1 MGINIVFEY
10 PAWFLIFCVAA
21 GALVAWF
28 LYRRDKTFEGLNVW
42 LVRGLAVLRFFAV
55 TIIAI
60 LLLSPLLKTN
70 FREVEKPII
79 VVAQDNSESIVTGK
93 DSAYYRNEYTGNF
106 SKLVKQLSDK
116 FEVKTY
122 SFGYKVAENNSFE
135 YNEKQ
140 TDITGLFTEINNIYG
155 NRNVGAIVLASDGL
169 FNKGTNPVYTTG
181 KNLAPVY
188 TIALGDTNVRKD
200 VALARVNHNRFA
212 YLGNNFPLEIVA
224 EARQFKGAET
234 MLTVLWDSAKV
245 FEKKISFTGD
255 NYSETVPVILEA
267 KKPGLQ
273 KYVVKLSV
281 LKGEVTQRN
290 NSTEIFI
297 EVLDGRQKVLIV
309 ANTPHPDIAALR
321 QAIEVNENYEVDVR
335 LLDNLDKNINA
346 YNLVILH
353 QLPSQK
359 PAAAGLLQNVI
370 STGIPALYIIG
381 KDTRIQNF
389 NSAKLGLEIQVR
401 NNAVNEALAV
411 TEDNFTLFTLD
422 DELKKSIQK
431 FPPLQAPFG
440 DYKLSAGSSVMLKQ
454 RIGMVSTDL
463 PLLYF
468 TQQGE
473 NKIGVLTGE
482 GLWHWRFSDFSVNG
496 NHNAFNSFVSKIV
509 QYLSVKTDKSQFRV
523 NVKNHFTESEPVVFD
538 AELYNE
544 SYELV
549 NEPDVQIDIVNSA
562 NKKFPFT
569 FTRTGNAYR
578 LNAGNLAPGNYSYE
592 ALVSIG
598 EKTLNARG
606 RFIVS
611 ALFIETVNTVADH
624 QLLYNLAAST
634 GGKMFYKNELEN
646 LGNEIL
652 QREDIKPIIYNQK
665 KLRDVIHLK
674 WIFFLILFLLAAEWI
689 TRKRNGAY

>member
-1 MGINIVFEY
+1 M
-10 PAWFLIFCVAA
+10 
-21 GALVAWF
+21 
-28 LYRRDKTFEGLNVW
+28 
-42 LVRGLAVLRFFAV
+42 AVLRFFAV

-70 FREVEKPII
+70 LREVEKPII

-93 DSAYYRNEYTGNF
+93 DSAFYRKEYADNF
-106 SKLVKQLSDK
+106 SKLVKQLGDK

-122 SFGYKVAENNSFE
+122 SFGDRVEEKNEFNYS
-135 YNEKQ
+135 EKQ
-140 TDITGLFTEINNIYG
+140 TDISGLFDEINNVYG

-169 FNKGTNPVYTTG
+169 YNKGSNPVYTTN
-181 KNLAPVY
+181 KAIAPVY

-200 VALARVNHNRFA
+200 VILSKVNHNRFA
-212 YLGNNFPLEIVA
+212 YLGNNFPLEIIA
-224 EARQFKGAET
+224 EAKQFKGSEV
-234 MLTVLWDSAKV
+234 MLAILWDSTKV
-245 FEKKISFTGD
+245 FEKKITITSD

-273 KYVVKLSV
+273 KYSVRLSS
-281 LKGEVTQRN
+281 LKGELTQRN
-290 NSTEIFI
+290 NSTDIFI

-309 ANTPHPDIAALR
+309 ANTAHPDVAALR

-335 LLDNLDKNINA
+335 LLDNLDKNIKG
-346 YNLVILH
+346 YNLIILH
-353 QLPSQK
+353 QIPSQK
-359 PAAAGLLQNVI
+359 PAAANLVQSVI
-370 STGIPALYIIG
+370 QAGIPAFYILG

-389 NSAKLGLEIQVR
+389 NTAGLGLEIQVR
-401 NNAVNEALAV
+401 NNSVNEVQAV
-411 TEDNFTLFTLD
+411 PDEHFTLFTVD
-422 DELKKSIQK
+422 DELKKDILK
-431 FPPLQAPFG
+431 FPPLQCPFG
-440 DYKLSAGSSVMLKQ
+440 DYKLSVAASVMLKQ
-454 RIGMVSTDL
+454 RIGMVATDM

-482 GLWHWRFSDFSVNG
+482 GLWHWRLSDFAING
-496 NHNAFNSFVSKIV
+496 NHNSFNSFISKIV
-509 QYLSVKTDKSQFRV
+509 QYLSVKTDKSLFRV
-523 NVKNHFTESEPVVFD
+523 NVNNHFTESEAVIFD

-544 SYELV
+544 SYELINEAEV
-549 NEPDVQIDIVNSA
+549 NMSIVNSE

-578 LNAGNLAPGNYSYE
+578 LNAGNLPPGNYSYE
-592 ALVSIG
+592 ATVSVG

-606 RFIVS
+606 RFTVS

-646 LGNEIL
+646 LGNEIVS
-652 QREDIKPIIYNQK
+652 REDIKPVIYNQK
-665 KLRDVIHLK
+665 KLRDVIHFK
-674 WIFFLILFLLAAEWI
+674 WLFFLILFMLAAEWI
-689 TRKRNGAY
+689 TRKRSGAY

>member
-1 MGINIVFEY
+1 MGVNIVFEY

-28 LYRRDKTFEGLNVW
+28 LYRRDKTFESLSPW
-42 LVRGLAVLRFFAV
+42 LIRTMAVLRFIAV

-70 FREVEKPII
+70 LREVEKPII
-79 VVAQDNSESIVTGK
+79 VLAQDNSESIVTGK
-93 DSAYYRNEYTGNF
+93 DSAFYRNEYAENF
-106 SKLVKQLSDK
+106 NKLVKQLGDK
-116 FEVKTY
+116 YEVKTY
-122 SFGYKVAENNSFE
+122 SFGNKVEEKNEFNYA
-135 YNEKQ
+135 EKQ
-140 TDITGLFTEINNIYG
+140 TDISGLFDEINNVYG

-169 FNKGTNPVYTTG
+169 FNKGSNPVYSTG
-181 KNLAPVY
+181 KSLAPVY

-200 VALARVNHNRFA
+200 VILSRVNHNRFA

-224 EARQFKGAET
+224 EAKQFKGAEVL
-234 MLTVLWDSAKV
+234 LTVLWDSAKV
-245 FEKKISFTGD
+245 FEKKIAVSSD
-255 NYSETVPVILEA
+255 NFSETVPVILEA

-273 KYVVKLSV
+273 KYTVRLSS
-281 LKGEVTQRN
+281 LKGEVTLRN
-290 NSTEIFI
+290 NSTELYI

-309 ANTPHPDIAALR
+309 ANNAHPDIAALR

-335 LLDNLDKNINA
+335 LLDNLDKNING
-346 YNLVILH
+346 YNLVVLH
-353 QLPSQK
+353 QIPSQK
-359 PAAAGLLQNVI
+359 PAGQNLLQNVI
-370 STGIPALYIIG
+370 KSGIPAFYILG
-381 KDTRIQNF
+381 KDTKMQSF
-389 NSAKLGLEIQVR
+389 NTAGLGLEIQVK
-401 NNAVNEALAV
+401 NNSVNEVQAV
-411 TEDNFTLFTLD
+411 LDENFSLFTLD
-422 DELKKSIQK
+422 DELQKNIQK

-440 DYKLSAGSSVMLKQ
+440 DYRLSPAASVMLKQ
-454 RIGMVSTDL
+454 RIGMVATDM

-482 GLWHWRFSDFSVNG
+482 GLWHWRLSDFSING

-509 QYLSVKTDKSQFRV
+509 QYLSVKTDKSLFRV
-523 NVKNHFTESEPVVFD
+523 NVKNHFTESEQVVFD

-544 SYELV
+544 SYELI
-549 NEPDVQIDIVNSA
+549 NEPEVNMSIVNSD

-592 ALVSIG
+592 ATVSVG

-606 RFIVS
+606 RFTVS

-624 QLLYNLAAST
+624 QLLYNLATST

-646 LGNEIL
+646 LGNEIAS
-652 QREDIKPIIYNQK
+652 REDIKPVIYNQK
-665 KLRDVIHLK
+665 KLRDVIHFK
-674 WIFFLILFLLAAEWI
+674 WLFFLILFMMAAEWV